1 MILPILALLAFDC
14 NAGSKVVGPLP
25 TERQILAT
33 DSRYRQ
39 RLDTLGT
46 LEAVSGTPDQV
57 FDALIAV
64 YADLHLPVTDPD
76 KEGHRVGVRGAKCMR
91 QIGKSQISRFLDCG
105 SGMTGANADSYRI
118 TLTVISS
125 IKVELPARASI
136 ATFVTAEAVDMSGS
150 ASDRLGC
157 SSTGQLEAELTKR
170 VKLKLVQP

>member
-1 MILPILALLAFDC
+1 MIWPMMVLMALDC
-14 NAGSKVVGPLP
+14 TSGAKVVGPLP

-39 RLDTLGT
+39 RLDTVGT
-46 LEAVSGTPDQV
+46 LEAVSGTADQV

-76 KEGHRVGVRGAKCMR
+76 KEEHRVGVRGAKCMR
-91 QIGKSQISRFLDCG
+91 QIGKAQISRFLDCG
-105 SGMTGANADSYRI
+105 SGMTGPNADSYRI

-125 IKVELPARASI
+125 IKVELPTRASI
-136 ATFVTAEAVDMSGS
+136 ATFVTAEAVDMSGT

-157 SSTGQLEAELTKR
+157 TSTGHLEAELTKR
-170 VKLKLVQP
+170 VKLKLAQP